1 MSENL
6 KVSTITG
13 ISIFIALWVGS
24 FLHINS
30 LFYAAIAAAVIS
42 QSCHKMVIKLGLKRL
57 YGTIIGALMGLFF
70 YHFLPHEY
78 YMYSFGVFLL
88 VYICSTI
95 LNAPA
100 NMASIVFLAISTNLI
115 GISSSFYTFHRIVD
129 TSVGIISAIVVT
141 VSFNFLESKI
151 IKIKNK

>member
-6 KVSTITG
+6 RISSITG
-13 ISIFIALWVGS
+13 ISILTALWIGT

-78 YMYSFGVFLL
+78 YVYSFGVFLL
-88 VYICSTI
+88 VYICSSI

-100 NMASIVFLAISTNLI
+100 NMASIVFLSISTNLT
-115 GISSSFYTFHRIVD
+115 GMSSFFYAFHRIID
-129 TSVGIISAIVVT
+129 TSIGIISAILVT
-141 VSFNFLESKI
+141 VVFKFLEDKFT
-151 IKIKNK
+151 K